1 MDTPFKEEN
10 MKKTITTA
18 ILTAA
23 AALGF
28 ADAPAIKPLSEL
40 SLDRAARRNVEIA
53 AQKTGFTYFRF
64 GAAESTPASSVQVVP
79 GLGIGYRL
87 MVSNGAVDLSAHYSS
102 AKGWKGESDSFF
114 WTLPKATYVHYL
126 NPTGDQSAYGGI
138 GLAWGALKTKD
149 SREFEGVVP
158 SATLGMEFFRK
169 SVFRTF
175 AELNVS
181 QPAIARTV
189 SDKFPGPLAEISIGA
204 GF

>member
-40 SLDRAARRNVEIA
+40 SLDRAARRNVDIT

-64 GAAESTPASSVQVVP
+64 GAAESTPTSTVQVVP

-87 MVSNGAVDLSAHYSS
+87 TVSNGAVDLSANYSS

-114 WTLPKATYVHYL
+114 WTLPKATYVHY
-126 NPTGDQSAYGGI
+126 
-138 GLAWGALKTKD
+138 
-149 SREFEGVVP
+149 
-158 SATLGMEFFRK
+158 
-169 SVFRTF
+169 
-175 AELNVS
+175 
-181 QPAIARTV
+181 
-189 SDKFPGPLAEISIGA
+189 
-204 GF
+204 